1 MKKTALSFLFMMAA
15 VVAVAQVRIAT
26 PGTEMVLKAQ
36 QGEELQIQYF
46 GGKLSDDDVKVL
58 EAAGVANHNAYP
70 PYGLWCASEASLCVT
85 HADGNLSTV
94 LKVEQ
99 VSVEEE
105 PTAEV
110 TRIRLKDTV
119 YPFYVTVCYR
129 AYRDVDMIETWT
141 EIENL
146 EKKPVKLTRFDSGYL
161 PFRVGD
167 VWMSH
172 LHGTWAA
179 EGRLVQEPLE
189 RGMKV
194 IKNKDGTRNSH
205 TDHAEVMFSLDGKPQ
220 ENAGRVIGAAL
231 CYSGNYELRVDT
243 RDTDYHQFYA
253 GINPDNAT
261 YTLAPKEVFKT
272 PELALTFSDEGL
284 SGASRNFHRWG
295 RKYRM
300 AHGDKERKILLN
312 SWEGVYFNIN
322 EPGMDQMMA
331 DIASMGGELFVMD
344 DGWFGVKYPRLT
356 DNCALGDWEVDRNKL
371 PNGIGWLVEQAHKHG
386 IKFGIWIEPEM
397 ANTTSELFEKHP
409 EWVLKAPE
417 RDLVTGRGGTQLVL
431 DLCNPEVQ
439 DFIFKI
445 VDDLLTE
452 NPEIDYIKWDANM
465 PVTNHGS
472 QYLPKDRQSHLDV
485 EYHRGFAAV
494 CDRIRAKY
502 PDVTIQACASGG
514 GRANWGVMPWFDEF
528 WVSDN
533 TDALQRVYMQWGTSY
548 FFPAIAMAS
557 HISATPNHT
566 VFRTTSLKY
575 RIDVAMSGRLGME
588 IQPRNM
594 TQEERDLCRKAI
606 EEYKGIRP
614 VVQFGDIYRLVSP
627 YDGHNMASLM
637 YVSPEK
643 SEAVFYWWKTE
654 TFYDD
659 HLPRVKMAGLDPDR
673 MYRVHELNR
682 IDNVPLPYEGLVFSG
697 KFLMENGLEIPLK
710 HIVDY
715 HKQDDWSS
723 RVLYLISE

>member
-1 MKKTALSFLFMMAA
+1 MMAA

-331 DIASMGGELFVMD
+331 DIASMGGELVVMD

-439 DFIFKI
+439 DFVFKI